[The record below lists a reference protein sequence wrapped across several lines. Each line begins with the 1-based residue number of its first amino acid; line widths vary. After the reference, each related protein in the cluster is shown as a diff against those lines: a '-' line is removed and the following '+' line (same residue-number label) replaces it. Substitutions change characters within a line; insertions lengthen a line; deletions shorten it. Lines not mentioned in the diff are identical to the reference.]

1 MNVELIVVG
10 KTDSAEVYNFTVAL
24 CRSSTTRLTL

>member
-10 KTDSAEVYNFTVAL
+10 KTDSAQVNAL
-24 CRSSTTRLTL
+24 VEEHALGTTPVSA